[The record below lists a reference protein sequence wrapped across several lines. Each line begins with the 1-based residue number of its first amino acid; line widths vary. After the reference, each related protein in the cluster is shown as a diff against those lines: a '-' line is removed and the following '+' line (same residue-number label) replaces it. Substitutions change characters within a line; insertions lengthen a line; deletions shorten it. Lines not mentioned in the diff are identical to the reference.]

1 MADESKEQIA
11 SWLQDGL
18 DAYGDGNTSE
28 AIVSWRKVV
37 AADPENV
44 EALDFLQSADR
55 REFPRGGKDDRR
67 GPADR
72 ADRADRKGEAKG
84 KDQPE
89 RKDPGDRAEFAQQDV
104 IGIARGLIASGQYE
118 ESLELLQSANEA
130 SEFSIELE
138 ATIEL
143 VRSNLFAT
151 YLKSI
156 GDLSAVPS
164 LVADPAE
171 ITKFNLPKDAGFLLS
186 LVDGVTSLANLMTV
200 SGMDSFEVLRTTKNL
215 IDVGIVSMQNE

>member
-11 SWLQDGL
+11 SWLKDGL

-72 ADRADRKGEAKG
+72 ADGKGEAKG
-84 KDQPE
+84 KDEPE

-200 SGMDSFEVLRTTKNL
+200 SGLDSFEVLRTTNNL